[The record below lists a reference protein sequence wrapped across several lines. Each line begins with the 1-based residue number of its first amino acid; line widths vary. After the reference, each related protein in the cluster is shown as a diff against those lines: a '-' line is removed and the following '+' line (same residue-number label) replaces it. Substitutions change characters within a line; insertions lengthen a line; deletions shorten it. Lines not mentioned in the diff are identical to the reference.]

1 MLDAKRRGVDIKK
14 EKIKSEN
21 YKVCP
26 KCNVKNPE
34 KSLFCVNCGNKLDK
48 ELKVKCPSCNTENP
62 SDAKFCINCGEILNK
77 VKLDKKTENPIAK
90 KTLAKDSEF
99 SKPELGNAESTDEA
113 VEIKAEKKEKPTSKT
128 SIPTEVPEH
137 GIISKTISKKTCPS
151 CNSQNLKNAKFC
163 VVCGEKL
170 EDVTSNNLKEEQ
182 KTVKTSLSDNSN
194 TDEQEE
200 ATVKSSNIN
209 KIHTPEIKVPDSI
222 AEIKKPVKAE
232 EKLDD
237 KEDIGKSVEP
247 EIKESKIED
256 EKVDPIEKIKKAKEL
271 LDIGAIT
278 SEEFDSIKKKYLEQ
292 I

>member
-1 MLDAKRRGVDIKK
+1 MVSNEEIKRMLDAKRRGVDIKK

-77 VKLDKKTENPIAK
+77 VKLDKKTEKPIAK

-99 SKPELGNAESTDEA
+99 SKPELGNAESTEEA
-113 VEIKAEKKEKPTSKT
+113 AEIKAEKKEKPTSKT

-151 CNSQNLKNAKFC
+151 CNSQNLKKRQVLC
-163 VVCGEKL
+163 CLWRKIRGC
-170 EDVTSNNLKEEQ
+170 
-182 KTVKTSLSDNSN
+182 
-194 TDEQEE
+194 
-200 ATVKSSNIN
+200 NIQQFKRRTKN
-209 KIHTPEIKVPDSI
+209 RKNFLIRQ
-222 AEIKKPVKAE
+222 
-232 EKLDD
+232 
-237 KEDIGKSVEP
+237 
-247 EIKESKIED
+247 
-256 EKVDPIEKIKKAKEL
+256 
-271 LDIGAIT
+271 
-278 SEEFDSIKKKYLEQ
+278 FKYR
-292 I
+292 